1 MVVIT
6 AASIPGSHYGIQDL
20 VYVEIPSIGSTWRL
34 PKYNC
39 FGVLTDIMNIYQK
52 KSNDVIKARKKMMC
66 T

>member
-6 AASIPGSHYGIQDL
+6 AASMPGSHYGIQDL

-34 PKYNC
+34 LKYNC
-39 FGVLTDIMNIYQK
+39 SGVLTDIMSIK